1 MAIWD
6 DLWFSFCLHCL
17 GVNEPFFFLTD
28 YCLLSDPETLSWAR
42 DSDVARGSRR
52 RQFGTRFASARLVP
66 SYMIYSRCV
75 STTLPGILILC
86 LSFACSLVHLTERP
100 RPRPFC
106 SSHLA
111 MDKYATK
118 GLDPAPSISM
128 TTIPMAGLLVDVYGL
143 DEAAPS
149 SSTPLTCLWLLHP
162 RTRTRARMA
171 DIARRTVHAWHQHAT
186 ASRARGLIALAF
198 DMPNHGSRLVSE
210 AANQAW
216 DKGNDKHA
224 IDMAAIIQGGAADV
238 SALMG
243 LVAGYLGR
251 QVDAH
256 VCLGW
261 SLGGHAAWWTWFGHD
276 RVDAAVVVVACPD
289 YVGQSFGVLF
299 SPFLTSRSSLSPL
312 SHPVCPQSFA
322 WSSFI
327 LYQVCDCSPLMHE
340 GG

>member
-1 MAIWD
+1 
-6 DLWFSFCLHCL
+6 
-17 GVNEPFFFLTD
+17 
-28 YCLLSDPETLSWAR
+28 
-42 DSDVARGSRR
+42 
-52 RQFGTRFASARLVP
+52 
-66 SYMIYSRCV
+66 
-75 STTLPGILILC
+75 
-86 LSFACSLVHLTERP
+86 
-100 RPRPFC
+100 
-106 SSHLA
+106 

-118 GLDPAPSISM
+118 GLEPAPSISM

-224 IDMAAIIQGGAADV
+224 IDMAAIIQGGATDV

-251 QVDAH
+251 EVDAH

-276 RVDAAVVVVACPD
+276 RVDAAVAVVACPD
-289 YVGQSFGVLF
+289 YAGQSFGVLF
-299 SPFLTSRSSLSPL
+299 SPFLTSRSSLSPFPIPSVLISCMAIFHL
-312 SHPVCPQSFA
+312 SKRLSDLLRTLRAHDPKSILFGDAPLPPPAALAEGAEQTRVRGILDSRIRGKRLLVCSGADDRLVPDAGVVLEDRVYEGVGHSFSKDMVQDA
-322 WSSFI
+322 VAF
-327 LYQVCDCSPLMHE
+327 LVNAVAE
-340 GG
+340 GPRRSRAKI